1 MKSAVMPGLLSSLIM
16 LLLSFA
22 VLPGCETGIPNP
34 PPVDSELTVWLGT
47 YSSSGGD
54 DSGVIML
61 DITRSGG
68 ALTAEAIFRS
78 RESESPYDHFY
89 LKGSAH
95 GDNIELSLD
104 TDMIPYIFE
113 FDLDLVVGSGGSLAG
128 SFYHSAYDM
137 TGDIECTRLETAD
150 AAVDTFVDIKA
161 AGLGLAFDGEHV
173 WMSASGR
180 DYILIDSSC
189 ALVDTVAVLFEYET
203 HWVSDALTSD
213 GSLLFG
219 GYPVAVTGPGGTRNE
234 SDIIVFEKNGDISR
248 RFRIG
253 HRTSGLAWSGE
264 YLWSLST
271 GSDYFYK
278 LDLDGTNLESVSVGV
293 PDLVDIEFDGT
304 DFWAIGW
311 FMKRMYRISS
321 AGEVLTVYHLPGEYG
336 FIYPAGLV
344 FDGTHFWYSFNT
356 SYFETRI
363 YKLRAE

>member
-1 MKSAVMPGLLSSLIM
+1 MKTAVIPGLLSSLI
-16 LLLSFA
+16 LLLVAFA
-22 VLPGCETGIPNP
+22 VLPGCETGIPNH
-34 PPVDSELTVWLGT
+34 PPVDYELTSWLGT

-61 DITRSGG
+61 DIARNDRT
-68 ALTAEAIFRS
+68 LTAEAIFRS
-78 RESESPYDHFY
+78 RESEYPYDHIY
-89 LKGSAH
+89 LKGRVR
-95 GDNIELSLD
+95 GDDIELSLD
-104 TDMIPYIFE
+104 TERIPYVFE
-113 FDLDLVVGSGGSLAG
+113 FDLDLVMGSGGSLSG

-137 TGDIECTRLETAD
+137 TGDIDCTVLETAD

-161 AGLGLAFDGEHV
+161 AGIGLAYDGEHV

-180 DYILIDSSC
+180 DHILIDSTF

-213 GSLLFG
+213 GTLLFG
-219 GYPVAVTGPGGTRNE
+219 GYPVTVTVPGGTRLE
-234 SDIIVFEKNGDISR
+234 SDIIVFEKNGDISK

-253 HRTSGLAWSGE
+253 HRTGGLAWSGE
-264 YLWSLST
+264 DLWSLPT
-271 GSDYFYK
+271 GSDYLHR
-278 LDLDGTNLESVSVGV
+278 LDLDGSSLESVSVDV

-304 DFWAIGW
+304 HFWAIGW
-311 FMKRMYRISS
+311 FMKRMYKISS
-321 AGEVLTVYHLPGEYG
+321 SGEVLTVYHLPGEYG